1 MTPDE
6 WEMRRFVSL
15 RQINGS
21 SATNRRRFACC
32 VLGTAHPTT
41 TIASVLSSAAF
52 PADNNDLDDLANIGK
67 IVRSAPKESV
77 CGWVIIRPSAC
88 EELWSS
94 RRWDMMSVHS
104 YDAGV

>member
-21 SATNRRRFACC
+21 SATNRRRFACLALCC

-77 CGWVIIRPSAC
+77 
-88 EELWSS
+88 LWLGNPTIGMRRAVEQSS
-94 RRWDMMSVHS
+94 MGHDECPQL
-104 YDAGV
+104 

>member
-1 MTPDE
+1 MSGRCADLC
-6 WEMRRFVSL
+6 RFVKL
-15 RQINGS
+15 MGARLP
-21 SATNRRRFACC
+21 TEEDLHVWRCC

-77 CGWVIIRPSAC
+77 
-88 EELWSS
+88 LWLGNPTIGMRRAVEQSS
-94 RRWDMMSVHS
+94 MGHDECPQL
-104 YDAGV
+104 

>member
-1 MTPDE
+1 MSGRCADLC
-6 WEMRRFVSL
+6 RFVKL
-15 RQINGS
+15 MGARLQ
-21 SATNRRRFACC
+21 TEEDLHVCRCC

-77 CGWVIIRPSAC
+77 CGWVIRPSAC